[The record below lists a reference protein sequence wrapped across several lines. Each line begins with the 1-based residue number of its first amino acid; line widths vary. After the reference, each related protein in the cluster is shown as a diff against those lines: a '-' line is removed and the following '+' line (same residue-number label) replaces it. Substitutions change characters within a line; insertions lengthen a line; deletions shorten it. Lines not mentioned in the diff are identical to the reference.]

1 MDSQENTLNQ
11 GTIEE
16 PQVEATVAETPAVEN
31 TSEAETKT
39 YATKQ
44 EVLDR
49 VKEIAH
55 SDEAPQKN
63 ELDLLKTT
71 FYKLHLAE
79 RDAQMKKSI
88 WLVAVTPRSMFSC
101 PTRRRRLSR
110 RRCRSSKRKEPRF
123 SSHKRKRNRP
133 ICRKSS
139 TSSKR

>member
-55 SDEAPQKN
+55 SDEAPQEKRARPA
-63 ELDLLKTT
+63 EDYFLQTT
-71 FYKLHLAE
+71 
-79 RDAQMKKSI
+79 
-88 WLVAVTPRSMFSC
+88 
-101 PTRRRRLSR
+101 SR
-110 RRCRSSKRKEPRF
+110 
-123 SSHKRKRNRP
+123 
-133 ICRKSS
+133 
-139 TSSKR
+139 

>member
-49 VKEIAH
+49 VTVSYTH
-55 SDEAPQKN
+55 LTLP
-63 ELDLLKTT
+63 TT
-71 FYKLHLAE
+71 
-79 RDAQMKKSI
+79 
-88 WLVAVTPRSMFSC
+88 VPV
-101 PTRRRRLSR
+101 
-110 RRCRSSKRKEPRF
+110 
-123 SSHKRKRNRP
+123 
-133 ICRKSS
+133 
-139 TSSKR
+139 

>member
-31 TSEAETKT
+31 TSKAETKT

-79 RDAQMKKSI
+79 RDAQMKEYVSCTVLGVL
-88 WLVAVTPRSMFSC
+88 LVKIIETNAA
-101 PTRRRRLSR
+101 L
-110 RRCRSSKRKEPRF
+110 RKVFVSE
-123 SSHKRKRNRP
+123 
-133 ICRKSS
+133 
-139 TSSKR
+139 